1 MTKVDELLLK
11 TIEMGA
17 SDLHISAGS
26 PPIIRLHGELS
37 KIKGEPVI
45 NPLESRKFIQEF
57 LTARQLEEF
66 KRLTNIDLSYQV
78 EKDGKPYRFRANV
91 YMQKLGW
98 DANFR
103 GIGCTCP
110 TIKELGLPQTV
121 LKLLNFHQGLIL
133 VTGPS
138 GCGKTTTLA
147 ALVNHLNMT
156 KACHIV
162 TVEDPI
168 EYIHLP
174 EKGIIR
180 QREVGKHSDSYQTA
194 LKYVLREDPDVIMIG
209 ELRDPEVIQQA
220 MTAAETGHLVL
231 STLPTTDAARTI
243 DRIIDSFHHGQ
254 QQQIRF
260 MLSEALRGVISQQL
274 LPRKDKKGRVAAV
287 ELLIGCRP
295 LSNIIREKKIYQIN
309 SLMQT
314 SRNLGMQSM
323 DIALKQLYAD
333 GLITRDVA
341 MGAAIDKAVFI

>member
-11 TIEMGA
+11 TIEMGG

-26 PPIIRLHGELS
+26 RPIVRLYGELVTL
-37 KIKGEPVI
+37 EEETVI
-45 NPLESRKFIQEF
+45 SRLESKRLIQEL
-57 LTARQLEEF
+57 LTARQLEDF

-78 EKDGKPYRFRANV
+78 AKDGHPYRFRVNV

-103 GIGCTCP
+103 GIGYSSP
-110 TIKELGLPQTV
+110 TIEELGLPYSV
-121 LKLLNFHQGLIL
+121 NKLLDFHQGLIL

-147 ALVNHLNMT
+147 AMVNKINMT
-156 KACHIV
+156 KRSHII

-168 EYIHLP
+168 EYIHRP
-174 EKGIIR
+174 KRGIIR
-180 QREVGKHSDSYQTA
+180 QREVGKHSASYKTA
-194 LKYVLREDPDVIMIG
+194 LKYVLREDPDVIMVG
-209 ELRDPEVIQQA
+209 ELRDPETIKQA

-231 STLPTTDAARTI
+231 STMSTNNAARTI
-243 DRIIDSFHHGQ
+243 DRIIDSFHHRQ
-254 QQQIRF
+254 QPQIRF
-260 MLSEALRGVISQQL
+260 MLSESLRGVVSQQL
-274 LPRKDKKGRVAAV
+274 LPRVDGNGRVAIV

-295 LSNIIREKKIYQIN
+295 LSNIIRDRKTHQIN

-323 DIALKQLYAD
+323 DMALKDLYEK
-333 GLITRDVA
+333 GIVSRDVA
-341 MGAAIDKAVFI
+341 LGAATDKAPFM

>member
-1 MTKVDELLLK
+1 MTRVEQLLLK
-11 TIEMGA
+11 AIDGGA

-26 PPIIRLHGELS
+26 APIVRLHGELS
-37 KIKGEPVI
+37 KLKGEPVI
-45 NPLESRKFIQEF
+45 TLQESRKLIQEF

-91 YMQKLGW
+91 YQQKNGW

-103 GIGCTCP
+103 GIGYTCP
-110 TIKELGLPQTV
+110 SIKDLGLPADIG
-121 LKLLNFHQGLIL
+121 KLLNFHQGLIL

-138 GCGKTTTLA
+138 GCGKTTTLG
-147 ALVNHLNMT
+147 ALVNEINMT
-156 KACHIV
+156 KRCHIV

-174 EKGIIR
+174 KKSIIR
-180 QREVGKHSDSYQTA
+180 QREVGKHSESYQTA

-243 DRIIDSFHHGQ
+243 DRIIDSFHHTQ
-254 QQQIRF
+254 QAQIRF
-260 MLSEALRGVISQQL
+260 MLAESLRGVISQQL
-274 LPRKDKKGRVAAV
+274 LPKKDKSGRIAAV

-295 LSNIIREKKIYQIN
+295 LANIIRERKIYQIG

-314 SRNLGMQSM
+314 SKHLGMQSM
-323 DIALKQLYAD
+323 DVSLKQLYAD
-333 GLITRDVA
+333 GFITRDVA
-341 MGAAIDKAVFI
+341 MGAAIDKVAFA